1 MLLKSRVSEE
11 LVAQIVDEWIYLD
24 QMKEV
29 AAE

>member
-1 MLLKSRVSEE
+1 MLLKARVSEG
-11 LVAQIVDEWIYLD
+11 LIAQIVDEWIYLD